1 MSAAAPSTP
10 WTDRSE
16 RSLRT
21 FLATET
27 GSAGVLLA
35 ATLVALIWANS
46 PLSGAYD
53 DLWSAHLTIDLAGA
67 SIDEDLR
74 HWVNDGLMALFFY
87 VIGLEIRREWAMGE
101 LRDRRTAAVPA
112 IAALGGMIVPALI
125 YTAVNAGGDGAG
137 GWGIVMATDVAFVLG
152 VLALLGSRCPPG
164 VRVFLLTLAIVDDV
178 GAILVIAVFYSS
190 GVELAWLA
198 AAGGILVAIALGRR
212 IGDWRGP
219 AYLVAGVALWIAVL
233 ESGLHPTIAGVA
245 LGLLTAV
252 HPPRRADLD
261 RAAAIGRVFRRAPTA
276 HGVRAAT
283 LQVRRA
289 VSANERFEEVLHPW
303 TSYVIV
309 PLFALANAG
318 VELDGGAVGDA
329 LSSPITLGVV
339 AGLVAGKALGI
350 GLFARAAVALRIG
363 PLPGG
368 VAIRHLAGAAALAGI
383 GFTVSLFVAELAFED
398 EAALRQE
405 AKLGVLAAS
414 VIAAGLGYA
423 LLRRAGPATDAEE
436 HAAGRL
442 EPPVDPR
449 ADHVRGPAQAPL
461 TLTLY
466 GGFACPGTRHAA
478 AVVDELRA
486 RFGDRLRFVF
496 RDLPIEDVHPEGPLV
511 AEAAEAAGAQG
522 RYWDMYDAL
531 MAAPDLAPSDLVM
544 IAERLGLDVERFAD
558 DLRHRVQADAVAADV
573 DSARRS
579 GVEATPAFFIGDA
592 PYDGPVETAALA
604 SALEAA
610 EARNPRR

>member
-1 MSAAAPSTP
+1 MRA
-10 WTDRSE
+10 
-16 RSLRT
+16 

-35 ATLVALIWANS
+35 ATLVALVWANS
-46 PLSGAYD
+46 PLSGAYE
-53 DLWSAHLTIDLAGA
+53 DLWSARLTIDLAGA
-67 SIDEDLR
+67 RLDEDLR

-112 IAALGGMIVPALI
+112 IAAIGGMIVPALI

-178 GAILVIAVFYSS
+178 GAILVIAVFYSH
-190 GVELAWLA
+190 GVEPAWLA
-198 AAGGILVAIALGRR
+198 VAAAILVAIALGRR

-219 AYLVAGVALWIAVL
+219 AYAVAGVALWIAVL

-261 RAAAIGRVFRRAPTA
+261 RAAALGRVFRRAPTA

-283 LQVRRA
+283 LQVRRS

-318 VELDGGAVGDA
+318 VALDGDAIGDA
-329 LSSPITLGVV
+329 LSSPVALGVV

-368 VAIRHLAGAAALAGI
+368 VAARHLAGAAAVAGI

-398 EAALRQE
+398 DAVLRQE

-414 VIAAGLGYA
+414 VLAAVVGAG
-423 LLRRAGPATDAEE
+423 LLRRAGPATDAHERV
-436 HAAGRL
+436 AARL
-442 EPPVDPR
+442 DPPVDPR

-461 TLTLY
+461 TLTLF
-466 GGFACPGTRHAA
+466 GGFACPGTRRAA
-478 AVVDELRA
+478 AVAGELRE
-486 RFGDRLRFVF
+486 RLGDRLRVVF
-496 RDLPIEDVHPEGPLV
+496 RDLPIEDAHPEGPLA

-522 RYWDMYDAL
+522 RYWAMWDAL
-531 MAAPDLAPSDLVM
+531 MAAPELAPSDLVA
-544 IAERLGLDVERFAD
+544 IAQRLGLDVDRFAD

-579 GVEATPAFFIGDA
+579 GVTATPALFVGDE
-592 PYDGPVETAALA
+592 PYDGPLDAGAIAA
-604 SALEAA
+604 ALEASA
-610 EARNPRR
+610 ARNPRR